1 MEKENK
7 QNLTR
12 VLAAILIT
20 LLCILLYIYFIVLE
34 SGGGIVSN
42 SKKKVGRIEF
52 LFGIYGPGRGRF
64 PEFNKPMSVA
74 VDNDSN
80 IYVTDTGNQRVCVF
94 DKNGEFTFEFG
105 SKGVAHPLPGEKATW
120 EPGTFSYPYGI
131 DIDEE
136 TGNIFVAD
144 MTNQR
149 IQVFDQGGRFLDWF
163 PKGPYGG
170 AASDIFPTDIAV
182 KHGKVYVCNPY
193 QVVIF
198 TTTGRFLTDF
208 GMPGDQ
214 QGQLNRPNGID
225 VGEDGTIYVA
235 DSNNLRIQAFTE
247 RGMVK
252 WMVGQPVEEGAS
264 INPDK
269 NRVFGLPR
277 NIAIGPDGNIYIA
290 DPFHFQVKVLSPAG
304 KKLAAMGK
312 RGVEDGQFNLIN
324 GIELTK
330 DSIVYVV
337 DKQPGRVQAIRIT
350 GFFDED
356 AIETD

>member
-20 LLCILLYIYFIVLE
+20 LLCILLYIYFVVLE

-64 PEFNKPMSVA
+64 PEFKMPMSVTT
-74 VDNDSN
+74 DKENN
-80 IYVTDTGNQRVCVF
+80 IYVTDSGNYRVCVF
-94 DKNGEFTFEFG
+94 DSKGEFMFEFG
-105 SKGVAHPLPGEKATW
+105 EKGVAFPVPGEKANW
-120 EPGTFSYPYGI
+120 EPGKFGYPYGI

-149 IQVFDQGGRFLDWF
+149 IQVFDYGGRFLDWF

-170 AASDIFPTDIAV
+170 TANDIFPTDIAV
-182 KHGKVYVCNPY
+182 KNGKVYVCNPY
-193 QVVIF
+193 QIVIF
-198 TTTGRFLTDF
+198 TTTGRFVTDF
-208 GMPGDQ
+208 GMPGDL

-225 VGEDGTIYVA
+225 VGDDGTIYVA
-235 DSNNLRIQAFTE
+235 DSNNLRIQAFSE
-247 RGMVK
+247 RGVVK
-252 WMVGQPVEEGAS
+252 WVVGQPAKEGAS
-264 INPDK
+264 INPEKD
-269 NRVFGLPR
+269 RVFGLPR
-277 NIAIGPDGNIYIA
+277 NIAVGPDGNIYIA
-290 DPFHFQVKVLSPAG
+290 DPFHFQVKVLSPMG

-312 RGVEDGQFNLIN
+312 RGVEDGQFNLNN
-324 GIELTK
+324 GIEVTK
-330 DSIVYVV
+330 DNIIYVV

-356 AIETD
+356 STETD